1 MKLQHAIGF
10 SVLVFALTLGFSQC
24 AGTKNTMKI
33 SDTILISK
41 AMQSQVY
48 YQSWVAGVRGG
59 GSGTDL
65 YVSKSAV
72 GNKELLTAYFNG
84 NTVDFDP
91 LIGKSQVYIARF
103 KGSANRFK
111 DQVMSADGVQE
122 HVNKVPV
129 KKDSIPFKLGV
140 NEAVV
145 SYLENKKIKHI
156 KLTNIIK
163 KEMLA
168 YPSAPR
174 R

>member
-1 MKLQHAIGF
+1 MKLQHVIGF
-10 SVLVFALTLGFSQC
+10 WVLVFALTLGFSQC
-24 AGTKNTMKI
+24 TGTKNTMKI

-48 YQSWVAGVRGG
+48 YQTWVAGVRGG

-84 NTVDFDP
+84 KSVNFDP
-91 LIGKSQVYIARF
+91 LTKQSNIYIARF
-103 KGSANRFK
+103 KGEANQLK
-111 DQVMSADGVQE
+111 IQVMSANEVQE

-145 SYLENKKIKHI
+145 SYLENKKVKYI
-156 KLTNIIK
+156 KLTNITK

-174 R
+174 G